1 VTTPPP
7 DPFGA
12 PREGEGR
19 PTERPSWDAQGTDSA
34 PPQQG
39 PSYGRQPDPW
49 QSGQSY
55 GQPGQSY
62 GQPGQSYGPPV
73 HGYGRPPAWQGPTA
87 TGSKAIIAL
96 VCAIASWVVLPL
108 LPAIA
113 ALLIARSA
121 RQEIAGSGGRLTGGG
136 MVTAAKV
143 IAWANVVAT
152 VLAVLLVAAAIAL
165 FATTASDLQFS

>member
-19 PTERPSWDAQGTDSA
+19 PAERPSWDTSGTYGA

-39 PSYGRQPDPW
+39 PSYGRQPGPW
-49 QSGQSY
+49 
-55 GQPGQSY
+55 QPGQQY
-62 GQPGQSYGPPV
+62 GPQYGPPV
-73 HGYGRPPAWQGPTA
+73 HGGGRPPAWQGPTA
-87 TGSKAIIAL
+87 TGSKAIVAL
-96 VCAIASWVVLPL
+96 VCALASWVVLPL

-113 ALLIARSA
+113 ALLIARTA
-121 RQEIAGSGGRLTGGG
+121 RQEIADSGGRLTGGG
-136 MVTAAKV
+136 LVTAAKV

-152 VLAVLLVAAAIAL
+152 VLVVLLVAAAIAL
-165 FATTASDLQFS
+165 FATTASDLQLS